1 MDALYDI
8 ALVRFYQNSVK
19 YIEDGAVVE
28 DIQVVNVIQKT
39 SHKP

>member
-1 MDALYDI
+1 MDSLYDI

-19 YIEDGAVVE
+19 YREDGIAVG